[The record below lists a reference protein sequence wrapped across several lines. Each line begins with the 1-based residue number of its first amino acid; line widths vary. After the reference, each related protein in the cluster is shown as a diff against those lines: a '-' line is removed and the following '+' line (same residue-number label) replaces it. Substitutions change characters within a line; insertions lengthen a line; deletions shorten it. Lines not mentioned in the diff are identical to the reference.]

1 MSYGLNEL
9 AEELHRTSVSKGF
22 YVGTDMTLFSE
33 QCQRLAL
40 IHSEVTETL
49 EALRK
54 HKGSL
59 EVVKEISDILVRT
72 LDFYEALRIDGVV
85 TESLDE
91 VFEGIK
97 EANKARPY
105 LHGNLRG

>member
-1 MSYGLNEL
+1 MMNQL
-9 AEELHRTSVSKGF
+9 AFELHATSVSKGF
-22 YVGTDMTLFSE
+22 YEDADMTLFSE

-40 IHSEVTETL
+40 IHSEVTEIL

-59 EVVKEISDILVRT
+59 EVVKEISDVLVRT
-72 LDFYEALRIDGVV
+72 FDFYEALREAGVV

-91 VFEGIK
+91 VFYGIK

-105 LHGNLRG
+105 LHGNLKG

>member
-1 MSYGLNEL
+1 MSLNEL
-9 AEELHRTSVSKGF
+9 AKELHATSVSKGF
-22 YVGTDMTLFSE
+22 YDDTDMTLFSE

-59 EVVKEISDILVRT
+59 EVVKELSDVLVRV
-72 LDFYEALRIDGVV
+72 LDFYEAMREAGVV

-91 VFEGIK
+91 VFVGIK
-97 EANKARPY
+97 EANKARPHM
-105 LHGNLRG
+105 HGNLAG

>member
-1 MSYGLNEL
+1 MLEQLGR
-9 AEELHRTSVSKGF
+9 ELHATSVSKGF
-22 YVGTDMTLFSE
+22 YENTDMTLFSE

-59 EVVKEISDILVRT
+59 EVVKEISDVLVRT
-72 LDFYEALRIDGVV
+72 LDFYEALHEAGVV

-97 EANKARPY
+97 EANKGRPY